1 MRRSTSLMD
10 WPDVLRPCRPYR
22 TFSARSWQGPYAA
35 RRAFAIVDAHPR
47 ALHKCPLAVHDHSE
61 LFALRAHSAPTL
73 RTSLER
79 ARRHCRAQFPR
90 RGWSRVSCH
99 PHQRPG
105 RATAVGEDGLPE
117 VPPVIQKAHALLAT
131 QQRRTDGHHAT
142 LNSGDA
148 ARWHLPF
155 AFKSGDHHLEKY
167 VFFIRNAGGRFSWRP
182 FRGVTERGPCVCGM
196 RLDFPAPFGSTG
208 PC

>member
-1 MRRSTSLMD
+1 MRHSASTKDCS
-10 WPDVLRPCRPYR
+10 RPCRPYW
-22 TFSARSWQGPYAA
+22 TFSPRSWQGPYAA

-47 ALHKCPLAVHDHSE
+47 ALHKCPLAVHGHSE

-105 RATAVGEDGLPE
+105 RATAVGEEGLPE
-117 VPPVIQKAHALLAT
+117 VPPLFNVAWWPSVRGCWVSKIACALNH
-131 QQRRTDGHHAT
+131 Q
-142 LNSGDA
+142 
-148 ARWHLPF
+148 
-155 AFKSGDHHLEKY
+155 SGDHHLEKY
-167 VFFIRNAGGRFSWRP
+167 VFFSRNAG
-182 FRGVTERGPCVCGM
+182 
-196 RLDFPAPFGSTG
+196 
-208 PC
+208 

>member
-1 MRRSTSLMD
+1 MQPVERSQLST
-10 WPDVLRPCRPYR
+10 RIHEPC
-22 TFSARSWQGPYAA
+22 TNARSLFMASPNCLTCSISSDVEDFAREGAA
-35 RRAFAIVDAHPR
+35 PFRV
-47 ALHKCPLAVHDHSE
+47 
-61 LFALRAHSAPTL
+61 
-73 RTSLER
+73 
-79 ARRHCRAQFPR
+79 QFPR
-90 RGWSRVSCH
+90 RGWTRVSCH